1 MSREENET
9 PVEGRR
15 GARGGREE
23 SVSGSACK
31 KEQVSIYTASPRI
44 KDPAEY
50 VGKSR
55 RVLVLL
61 FLFVTFLLSLSI
73 FLLFQFLLFPAVRP
87 PTRYGPLRKL
97 VNEPLVFAERS
108 RRFIFL
114 HPAYTFNV
122 RQPFWADILPRR
134 CPVPDRPSPIL
145 VVISDPLHPFFFV
158 PLLLLASSS
167 LKLFPRKLINERDR
181 FWAPC

>member
-9 PVEGRR
+9 RWKR
-15 GARGGREE
+15 RGGRERGKGGT
-23 SVSGSACK
+23 VSGSVCK

-61 FLFVTFLLSLSI
+61 FLFATSYFLSLSL
-73 FLLFQFLLFPAVRP
+73 FLLFQLFFSRYVSPLYEGPPPKIGKWAVGIR
-87 PTRYGPLRKL
+87 RARARG
-97 VNEPLVFAERS
+97 RS
-108 RRFIFL
+108 RRSIFL

-122 RQPFWADILPRR
+122 RQPFWADILRW
-134 CPVPDRPSPIL
+134 CLVPDRPSPMSAIHFTPF
-145 VVISDPLHPFFFV
+145 SSYFTLHRVLF
-158 PLLLLASSS
+158 

-181 FWAPC
+181 FWALR